1 MSQAENVLKYLKEN
15 PSGITPLDAL
25 NMFGS
30 FRLAA
35 IIYDLKDEGHNI
47 VTKSE
52 TKGKKTYAR
61 YHYLQPDQ
69 IGVQEEL
76 EV

>member
-1 MSQAENVLKYLKEN
+1 MSQASDVLEYLKEN

-25 NMFGS
+25 NMFGV

-35 IIYDLKDEGHNI
+35 VIYDLKQEGHKI
-47 VTKSE
+47 VPKSE
-52 TKGKKTYAR
+52 TEGKKTYAR
-61 YHYLQPDQ
+61 YHYLQPGE
-69 IGVQEEL
+69 IGHQEEL